1 VRELVTLEHP
11 PIPPTFRRLPQNL
24 KSRAPLSWPL
34 CWAGA
39 TAVERTPISETQHS
53 RWSRVVRDREKQLF
67 GFPGLARQAS
77 DNDEVV
83 PLAERISKDLFKSQ
97 TTSLM
102 ATLVTSD
109 NTSSHTAEVQVKD
122 TE

>member
-1 VRELVTLEHP
+1 M
-11 PIPPTFRRLPQNL
+11 
-24 KSRAPLSWPL
+24 
-34 CWAGA
+34 
-39 TAVERTPISETQHS
+39 
-53 RWSRVVRDREKQLF
+53 RDREKQLF

-83 PLAERISKDLFKSQ
+83 SLAERISKDLFESQ

-109 NTSSHTAEVQVKD
+109 NTSSHTAEAQVKD